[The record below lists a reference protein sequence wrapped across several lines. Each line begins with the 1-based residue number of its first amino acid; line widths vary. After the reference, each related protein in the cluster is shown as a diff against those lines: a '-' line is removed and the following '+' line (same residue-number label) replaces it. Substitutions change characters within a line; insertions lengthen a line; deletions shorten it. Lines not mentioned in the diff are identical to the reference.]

1 MADLSTAWQVQPDF
15 VKLDYPWNINVSN
28 NVTPPLIPHIIHQVR
43 PVVYWGGIRG
53 FTAYTNLRVFLTAYT
68 HLSDHK

>member
-1 MADLSTAWQVQPDF
+1 MADLSAAWQVQPDF

-43 PVVYWGGIRG
+43 PVVYWGVYAGLRRIPTSG
-53 FTAYTNLRVFLTAYT
+53 FFLTAYT